1 MTNQI
6 PTPEEEKNHF
16 STAKEVRCLKLDIV
30 VNINH
35 VSSFD
40 YQEKSN
46 SYTSHGGVIVVW
58 KDGIFATITKKK
70 CLNCK
75 NCNCK

>member
-6 PTPEEEKNHF
+6 PTPEEVKNHF
-16 STAKEVRCLKLDIV
+16 STAKEVRCLNLDVI
-30 VNINH
+30 VNISYVTRFEFN
-35 VSSFD
+35 
-40 YQEKSN
+40 EKTN
-46 SYTSHGGVIVVW
+46 TYTTNGGVIVVW

-75 NCNCK
+75 NCKC